1 MMTSSLSHHVT
12 IDTRFINL
20 FIAIMIM
27 EGMGRQLDPEMNII
41 RSALPILQ
49 YSVSSDLK
57 DVRILRWDGGSLYRQ
72 PRPPFV
78 KVNWLE
84 NRFM

>member
-1 MMTSSLSHHVT
+1 MMTASLSHHVT

-20 FIAIMIM
+20 FVAIMIM

-49 YSVSSDLK
+49 YSVPTELK
-57 DVRILRWDGGSLYRQ
+57 DVGILTQGDSLWYRQ
-72 PRPPFV
+72 P
-78 KVNWLE
+78 
-84 NRFM
+84 